1 MFVLVLNF
9 ELWVT
14 CFSRVVNL
22 RIYLVGSRV
31 REGAVRPTNLMHW
44 YESLKRNRVKSS
56 WKNNNCLLKHR
67 YERLTLLDYTLRVMA
82 YS

>member
-31 REGAVRPTNLMHW
+31 REGAVRPTNLI
-44 YESLKRNRVKSS
+44 
-56 WKNNNCLLKHR
+56 HR
-67 YERLTLLDYTLRVMA
+67 ARA
-82 YS
+82 